1 MSKISHVARKEVP
14 EMSNLKIFDWKC
26 PKLAAC
32 AGNLGHSLLKGNGTL
47 PIG

>member
-14 EMSNLKIFDWKC
+14 EMSNLKNFDLKC

-47 PIG
+47 PNG